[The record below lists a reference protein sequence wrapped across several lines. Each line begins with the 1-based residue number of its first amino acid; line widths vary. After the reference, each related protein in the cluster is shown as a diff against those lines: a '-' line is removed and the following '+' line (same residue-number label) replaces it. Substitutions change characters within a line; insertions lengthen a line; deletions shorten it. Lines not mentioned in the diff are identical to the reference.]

1 MKLLSEGD
9 NRIFLLPIKF
19 LSYPFSIRKKTL
31 FHAFFLRFSR
41 SCVSQFCMVNC
52 LFEKL
57 NFVNSLRRG
66 LSSHFNFLSPF
77 SFLFSP
83 FLQHSN
89 LTNRARYFPQSGRF
103 KWIDRPPLRAY
114 GWDCHSIWHHSGL
127 WYCKQ
132 RTTQCHST
140 RKKLYSSNTRRGKR
154 LLLSFKPRETGYE
167 SVYYGINNTRPM

>member
-1 MKLLSEGD
+1 
-9 NRIFLLPIKF
+9 
-19 LSYPFSIRKKTL
+19 
-31 FHAFFLRFSR
+31 
-41 SCVSQFCMVNC
+41 MVNC
-52 LFEKL
+52 LFKKL

-77 SFLFSP
+77 SFFSSP

-140 RKKLYSSNTRRGKR
+140 RKKLYSSNTSRGKR
-154 LLLSFKPRETGYE
+154 FLLSFKPREAGYE
-167 SVYYGINNTRPM
+167 SVYYGINNTRPMWSERAHLRLAAFSSLVFIGPRLNEIQLFENYKI